1 MIRFR
6 TFLAVFCLAVCA
18 SPASAQESEPV
29 AAIGVIHGI
38 DVDSRA
44 VFLSHDPIPA
54 IGWPAMT
61 MDLNVAPEADLTGI
75 EPDMVVRFTLDRG
88 PDGMYRIATIAPAPE
103 GTAVAASEGEAMD
116 NGAMDHG
123 AMDHGAHADHNMTL
137 DAEGM
142 VMNVNTD
149 TVPEDCPAISVDH
162 AFTVH
167 VGAKYAE
174 PFANLIFGYSE
185 YEFAVEPCSRV
196 TITLINEDAVRHQ
209 WMLHGL
215 PRYLYPQGMFHIETS
230 GGATKIGTFIV
241 PGDQRTYLVHCDM
254 TQHMEKGL
262 KAQLVVGGGD
272 GTLPSIPGISGPM
285 VRGTADAADVWW
297 HGLVT
302 ALIGVVGCAIGVVAF
317 RTLI

>member
-1 MIRFR
+1 MTRFR
-6 TFLAVFCLAVCA
+6 TILAVFCLGIWAN
-18 SPASAQESEPV
+18 PAPAQETEPAEAV
-29 AAIGVIHGI
+29 GVIHTI
-38 DVDSRA
+38 DTDGRIVS
-44 VFLSHDPIPA
+44 LTHDPIPA

-61 MDLNVAPEADLTGI
+61 MDLGIAPDADLTGI
-75 EPDMVVRFTLDRG
+75 KPDMVVLFTLDRG

-103 GTAVAASEGEAMD
+103 GTAVAAAEGEAMD
-116 NGAMDHG
+116 HGTMDHS
-123 AMDHGAHADHNMTL
+123 AHAGHAMTL
-137 DAEGM
+137 DAAGM

-149 TVPEDCPAISVDH
+149 TVPEDCAAISGDH
-162 AFTVH
+162 AFTVR
-167 VGAKYAE
+167 VGRQYAE
-174 PFANLIFGYSE
+174 PFADMIFGYSQ

-196 TITLINEDAVRHQ
+196 TVTLINEDAVRHQ

-215 PRYLYPQGMFHIETS
+215 PHYLYPQGMFHIETA
-230 GGATKIGTFIV
+230 GGATKTGTFIV

-262 KAQLVVGGGD
+262 KAQLMVGGGD

-285 VRGTADAADVWW
+285 VRGGADVADVWW

-317 RTLI
+317 RTLL

>member
-1 MIRFR
+1 MTRFR
-6 TFLAVFCLAVCA
+6 TILAVFCLAVWA
-18 SPASAQESEPV
+18 SPTHAQETEPV

-61 MDLNVAPEADLTGI
+61 MDLNVAPDADLTGI

-103 GTAVAASEGEAMD
+103 GTAVAASEG
-116 NGAMDHG
+116 GATDHGTMDHDG
-123 AMDHGAHADHNMTL
+123 HADHNMTL
-137 DAEGM
+137 DADGM
-142 VMNVNTD
+142 VMNFNTD
-149 TVPEDCPAISVDH
+149 TVPEDCPAISGDH
-162 AFTVH
+162 EFTVR
-167 VGAKYAE
+167 VGVKYAE
-174 PFANLIFGYSE
+174 PFADLIYGYSQ

-196 TITLINEDAVRHQ
+196 TVTLINEDAVRHQ

-215 PRYLYPQGMFHIETS
+215 PRYLYPQGMFHIETA
-230 GGATKIGTFIV
+230 GGATKTGTFIV

-272 GTLPSIPGISGPM
+272 GVLSSIPGISGPM
-285 VRGTADAADVWW
+285 IHGATDVADVWW

-302 ALIGVVGCAIGVVAF
+302 ALIGVIGCAIGVVAF
-317 RTLI
+317 RALL